1 MIMNTTMIM
10 MMISYQIPVRRSLGC
25 GVGSGRCC
33 SIIWSTSYYCMLY
46 AIAIYS
52 YSSVLAL
59 AFALIDCFL
68 WPLAAVN
75 RSDVRQTP
83 NLL

>member
-1 MIMNTTMIM
+1 
-10 MMISYQIPVRRSLGC
+10 
-25 GVGSGRCC
+25 
-33 SIIWSTSYYCMLY
+33 MLY